1 MPHSLFNEVPEDKLK
16 HIIDAQQL
24 HTAYRAAFQKQSA
37 IRGGSIGKARTVRS
51 TSSAPDMTT
60 GYASGKPRTQK
71 RSHRRNPPLSH
82 GTISGVSQAAR
93 GPYRETRETG
103 QDQSCVAPGQCAAP
117 GHQGVGPD
125 RKRRAGQE
133 NHDHRHECDVRLRLR
148 GQCHVCRLHHGDARS
163 DLLWDSRSKLRI
175 ASGPKGLARRHSA
188 WRPILHENRGQ
199 AIHASEQRGL
209 PGRLDQARRGYQH
222 SEPGQIWANEED
234 FWAVKVHNMDW
245 LLSAPRFEQIVIST
259 NGGMATMTTVDP
271 RAFGLFKVWLSEQNA
286 RCRQTQTGFRSGDCH
301 LSTDRR
307 MASTTFFRRH
317 QDDTGTNPGP
327 RARHLSLKPT

>member
-1 MPHSLFNEVPEDKLK
+1 
-16 HIIDAQQL
+16 
-24 HTAYRAAFQKQSA
+24 
-37 IRGGSIGKARTVRS
+37 
-51 TSSAPDMTT
+51 MTT
-60 GYASGKPRTQK
+60 GTPAEKPRTQK

-133 NHDHRHECDVRLRLR
+133 NHDHRHECDVRPRLR

-175 ASGPKGLARRHSA
+175 ASPDPKGLLGV
-188 WRPILHENRGQ
+188 I
-199 AIHASEQRGL
+199 QRGDPSFMKIEGKPFTL
-209 PGRLDQARRGYQH
+209 VNNEGYQVDLIKRDEGYQH

-245 LLSAPRFEQIVIST
+245 LLRSQI
-259 NGGMATMTTVDP
+259 
-271 RAFGLFKVWLSEQNA
+271 RA
-286 RCRQTQTGFRSGDCH
+286 
-301 LSTDRR
+301 DRDQHQ
-307 MASTTFFRRH
+307 RRH
-317 QDDTGTNPGP
+317 GNDDYRRPACFRTLQSLAK
-327 RARHLSLKPT
+327 RAKRAMPPNADGIPLRRLPSFD